1 MHEETLDLATVARS
15 LPGKPHPATVWRW
28 YRHGLR
34 GQRLETIVV
43 GGRRYTS
50 REALARFVAA
60 TTLAREAEPPAG
72 AVAAIAAARDD
83 VHVDRDLAKRAAEAG
98 RRLKQLGPRGE
109 NGSA

>member
-1 MHEETLDLATVARS
+1 MDLLNEETIDLAAVARS

-28 YRHGLR
+28 YRNGLR

-60 TTLAREAEPPAG
+60 TTAAREADPAAG
-72 AVAAIAAARDD
+72 DVAAIAAARDD

-98 RRLKQLGPRGE
+98 RRLKQLGPK
-109 NGSA
+109 AK